1 MLKLVE
7 IFEGNVRKQG
17 RKHLGILFTSAT
29 QGILAWY
36 CGTDEERLGAIRL
49 LAAKAEELDS
59 DKSIAW
65 TMEETNNG

>member
-7 IFEGNVRKQG
+7 MFETSVRRQG
-17 RKHLGILFTSAT
+17 RKHLGILFTSTT

-36 CGTDEERLGAIRL
+36 CGTDEERLNTIKL
-49 LAAKAEELDS
+49 LATKAEELDS

-65 TMEETNNG
+65 ILEEENNG